1 MHAQRHLAHLIIIT
15 IAAGL
20 APLAEVVLQALHIRL
35 QVCCIQV
42 LHNHTKVWQHN
53 TAGPAAP
60 ILPCT
65 LAAPHTTQQ
74 DSIQSVCAMALP
86 CKTDTQAKTA
96 CMEVGKLNGFT
107 CSSLATV
114 SVLVSLSKPRPPT
127 PCRATARAVC
137 KHHIR
142 THEVQVCVQVTWYT
156 QSACCASSQRFLCTS
171 LSTSPMLCSARG
183 QLSCRSADMNYSM
196 S

>member
-1 MHAQRHLAHLIIIT
+1 MHANKFLAYLIIIS
-15 IAAGL
+15 IAARL

-60 ILPCT
+60 MLPCT

-74 DSIQSVCAMALP
+74 DSIQSVCVMALP
-86 CKTDTQAKTA
+86 YKTDTQAKTA
-96 CMEVGKLNGFT
+96 CMEVGKLNGLT
-107 CSSLATV
+107 CRSLATV

-127 PCRATARAVC
+127 PCRATAKAVC

-142 THEVQVCVQVTWYT
+142 THEAQVHAKATRYT
-156 QSACCASSQRFLCTS
+156 QDACCAPLQQLLCTT
-171 LSTSPMLCSARG
+171 LSTSPMLCSA
-183 QLSCRSADMNYSM
+183 
-196 S
+196 